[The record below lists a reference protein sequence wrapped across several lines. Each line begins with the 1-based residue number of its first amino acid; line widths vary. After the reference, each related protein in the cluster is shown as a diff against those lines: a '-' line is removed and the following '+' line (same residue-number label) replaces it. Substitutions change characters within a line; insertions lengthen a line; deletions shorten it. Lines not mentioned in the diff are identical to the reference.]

1 MKKKKR
7 KKLYKLYSGSQYY
20 SLKSKPVWITPS
32 LPPVVVPHSKD
43 LNHTDENV
51 DKIQLEANALVDN
64 IALHH
69 TPLCHAGVGQDLLDV
84 VQGETTE
91 DSETTVQPDFVRPGK
106 GASGSGGEG
115 EWSKTGKSDDSD
127 TSEQRS
133 TEVQVL
139 LLLSGGADKCE
150 RTHHSDGVETSTSEK
165 GGVHEHQ
172 GREESGLG
180 DVETGPETILHHIA
194 R

>member
-1 MKKKKR
+1 MT
-7 KKLYKLYSGSQYY
+7 S
-20 SLKSKPVWITPS
+20 SLS
-32 LPPVVVPHSKD
+32 PVVVPHSKD
-43 LNHTDENV
+43 LNHADENV
-51 DKIQLEANALVDN
+51 DKVQFKANALVDN
-64 IALHH
+64 VTLRQA
-69 TPLCHAGVGQDLLDV
+69 PLRHAGVGQDLLDV

-91 DSETTVQPDFVRPGK
+91 DSEATVQPDLVRPGK
-106 GASGSGGEG
+106 SASGSGGEG
-115 EWSKTGKSDDSD
+115 ERGKTGKSDDGD

-139 LLLSGGADKCE
+139 LLLGGGANE
-150 RTHHSDGVETSTSEK
+150 GNRTHHSNRIEASTGEK

-194 R
+194 G